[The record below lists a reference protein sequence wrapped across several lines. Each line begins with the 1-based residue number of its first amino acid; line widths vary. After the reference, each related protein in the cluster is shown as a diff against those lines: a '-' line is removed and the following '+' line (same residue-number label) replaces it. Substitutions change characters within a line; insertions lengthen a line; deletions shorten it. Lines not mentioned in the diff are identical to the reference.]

1 MSVSRRMAMMGLA
14 ATVAG
19 CAAPPQLAR
28 RPASPASAPTAAP
41 LPGDD
46 PVLLTPPSRRPSAM
60 PGGVDDPSRFG
71 LDAVI
76 DISHFNRVGDIA
88 RARTGSNILGV
99 IHKASEGYDWVDPL
113 YSTRRAACEAA
124 GLLWGAYHF
133 GTFERPGAEQA
144 RAFLAAAQPSA
155 DTLLALDLE
164 LNDRNQANS
173 MDIVRAENF
182 VRTVLM
188 ATGRL
193 PILYVHPAWADGE
206 AMGGRGRTLGG
217 AIRPGSML
225 AACDLWLAD
234 YRAQP
239 ELPTAW
245 VGRGWRLWQYAGD
258 GTSGG
263 PFKTRTRQVAG
274 IEKCDRNIFA
284 ADQATL
290 IRYWRR
296 GTRPG

>member
-1 MSVSRRMAMMGLA
+1 MGLA

-19 CAAPPQLAR
+19 CTSPPRLAR
-28 RPASPASAPTAAP
+28 RPAPPVSTAP
-41 LPGDD
+41 LPGTPGMDD
-46 PVLLTPPSRRPSAM
+46 PGLSYQTSRRPLAV
-60 PGGVDDPSRFG
+60 PGAVDDPSLIG

-88 RARTGSNILGV
+88 RARAGSNILGV
-99 IHKASEGYDWVDPL
+99 IHKASEGFDWIDPT
-113 YSTRRAACEAA
+113 YAQRRAACESA

-133 GTFERPGAEQA
+133 GTYERPGAEQA
-144 RAFLAAAQPSA
+144 QSFLAAAQPSS

-164 LNDRNQANS
+164 LNERNQANS
-173 MDIVRAENF
+173 MDIVRAEDF
-182 VRTVLM
+182 VRTILM
-188 ATGRL
+188 STGRL
-193 PILYVHPAWADGE
+193 PVLYVHPAWADGE

-245 VGRGWRLWQYAGD
+245 VGRGWRFWQYAGD

-263 PFKTRTRQVAG
+263 PFKPRTRQVAG
-274 IEKCDRNIFA
+274 VEKCDRNLFA
-284 ADQATL
+284 ADSTTL
-290 IRYWRR
+290 TRYWRR
-296 GTRPG
+296 GARSG

>member
-1 MSVSRRMAMMGLA
+1 MAMMGLA
-14 ATVAG
+14 ASVAG
-19 CAAPPQLAR
+19 CTSPPRLARNPSPMSSATANPSVPGATDDQGVLPQQSRR
-28 RPASPASAPTAAP
+28 RPAVPAY
-41 LPGDD
+41 
-46 PVLLTPPSRRPSAM
+46 
-60 PGGVDDPSRFG
+60 VDDPSLIG

-76 DISHFNRVGDIA
+76 DISHFNRVSDLALA
-88 RARTGSNILGV
+88 RSGSNIMGV
-99 IHKASEGYDWVDPL
+99 IHKATEGYDWVDPL
-113 YSTRRAACEAA
+113 YAQRRAACEAA

-133 GTFERPGAEQA
+133 GTYERPGAEQA
-144 RAFLAAAQPSA
+144 RSFLAAAQPSS

-173 MDIVRAENF
+173 MDIVRAEDF

-188 ATGRL
+188 STGRL
-193 PILYVHPAWADGE
+193 PILYIHPAWADGE

-239 ELPTAW
+239 ELPSAW

-258 GTSGG
+258 GTGGG
-263 PFKTRTRQVAG
+263 PFKPRTRQVAG
-274 IEKCDRNIFA
+274 IEKCDRNLFA
-284 ADQATL
+284 ADSATL
-290 IRYWRR
+290 TRYWKR
-296 GTRPG
+296 GIRTG

>member
-1 MSVSRRMAMMGLA
+1 MTVSRRMALMGLA

-19 CAAPPQLAR
+19 CTSPPRLAR
-28 RPASPASAPTAAP
+28 SPSSSASAIPGAP
-41 LPGDD
+41 DD
-46 PVLLTPPSRRPSAM
+46 QGQLVPQPRRRPPAV
-60 PGGVDDPSRFG
+60 PAYVDDPALIG

-76 DISHFNRVGDIA
+76 DISHFNRVSNLALA
-88 RARTGSNILGV
+88 RSSSNILGV
-99 IHKASEGYDWVDPL
+99 IHKATEGYDWVDPL
-113 YSTRRAACEAA
+113 YAQRRAACEAA
-124 GLLWGAYHF
+124 GMLWGAYHF

-144 RAFLAAAQPSA
+144 RSFLAAAQPSS

-164 LNDRNQANS
+164 LNDRNQSNS
-173 MDIVRAENF
+173 MDIVRAEDF

-193 PILYVHPAWADGE
+193 PILYIHPAWADGE

-239 ELPTAW
+239 ELPSAW

-263 PFKTRTRQVAG
+263 PFKPRTRQVAG
-274 IEKCDRNIFA
+274 IEKCDRNLFA

-290 IRYWRR
+290 IRYWKR
-296 GTRPG
+296 GNRTG